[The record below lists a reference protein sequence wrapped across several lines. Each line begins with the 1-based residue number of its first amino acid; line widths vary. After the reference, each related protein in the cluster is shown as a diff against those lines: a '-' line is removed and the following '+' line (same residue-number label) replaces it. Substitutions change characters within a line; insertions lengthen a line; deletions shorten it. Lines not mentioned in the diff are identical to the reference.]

1 MGAVLLAAGA
11 KGRRSALPHA
21 KVMLHQPL
29 GGAGGQA
36 SDVALFAQE
45 LIKTRE
51 VLNALIAH
59 HTAQKVETVEKDT
72 DRDFFMSAQEAQ
84 RYGIIDEV
92 IRN

>member
-1 MGAVLLAAGA
+1 
-11 KGRRSALPHA
+11 
-21 KVMLHQPL
+21 MLHQPL